1 MASAQ
6 PCKAGL
12 IVIIRKLRFYKSPW
26 VYFSSASILPG
37 LYVYKGHT
45 VALDL
50 QFFRSAPSLT
60 LGNLK
65 QIGGEVY
72 KLAPGFTSYTTLAQ
86 LLS

>member
-1 MASAQ
+1 M
-6 PCKAGL
+6 
-12 IVIIRKLRFYKSPW
+12 
-26 VYFSSASILPG
+26 
-37 LYVYKGHT
+37 
-45 VALDL
+45 ALDL

-60 LGNLK
+60 MGNLK